1 MWYAGVGRETF
12 PPLGSM
18 MTEKTPDTTR
28 RKPTRRR
35 RLVILCVAG
44 VVLVLAALGYRRFWL
59 SRPVGSG
66 PAGPTVAREPF
77 AEIWTERK
85 VVLLGVGDSI
95 TVGLGAAPQRSYFN
109 RLAENPPGKFPEMQG
124 ICLSAV
130 LPNLETKNVAV
141 SGSTSIHHLEIVKE
155 LPTFDLDTIGLVAMT
170 TGGNDVIHNYGR
182 TPPREG
188 AMYGATPQQ
197 AKPWIDAF
205 EKRLGDMLDVLDGKF
220 PGGCHVF
227 LADIYD
233 PTDGV
238 GDADTAG
245 LPGWPDGLAVLGAY
259 NDVIHRV
266 AARRDNVHLV
276 AIHATFLGH
285 GIHCTQFWREHYR
298 ADDPHYWYATHLLED
313 PNARGHDAIRR
324 LFLRE
329 MAKVSVRLPGRPVA
343 KTR

>member
-1 MWYAGVGRETF
+1 MTNPQTGYRSMKRRTWRLLLLLAIGALLIAGVLLYCE
-12 PPLGSM
+12 LY
-18 MTEKTPDTTR
+18 
-28 RKPTRRR
+28 
-35 RLVILCVAG
+35 
-44 VVLVLAALGYRRFWL
+44 LAHPF
-59 SRPVGSG
+59 GSG
-66 PAGPTVAREPF
+66 PAGPPVPGEPF
-77 AEIWTERK
+77 HRTWTDRK
-85 VVLLGVGDSI
+85 VLVLGAGDSI
-95 TVGLGAAPQRSYFN
+95 TAGFGVPQSHSLVG
-109 RLAENPPGKFPEMQG
+109 RLADNPADEFPDVQGK
-124 ICLSAV
+124 CLRRV
-130 LPNLETKNVAV
+130 LPNLSVLNIAV
-141 SGSTSIHHLEIVKE
+141 SGSTSVDHLEIIGQKLEAQPDDV
-155 LPTFDLDTIGLVAMT
+155 LGLVVLT
-170 TGGNDVIHNYGR
+170 TGGNDLIHDYGR
-182 TPPREG
+182 SPPKEG
-188 AMYGATPQQ
+188 AMYGATLEEAQ
-197 AKPWIDAF
+197 PWIESF
-205 EKRLGDMLDVLDGKF
+205 EKRLGDILDLIASRF
-220 PGGCHVF
+220 PGGCQVF

-313 PNARGHDAIRR
+313 GNARGHDAIRR